1 MASEVLNVSSG
12 VEPQQPSST
21 RLLAQLN
28 ARLGAMREDYSYNL
42 RLLQER
48 DDELDRLELKVRELE
63 DMVRHTWDFLHV
75 VPTDRSLLDEATTL
89 ATQQPIGVSSAM
101 HLAAANRLPRPVRF
115 VTFDPAQIPVAL
127 SLGFDVVSG

>member
-1 MASEVLNVSSG
+1 MLFRSAI
-12 VEPQQPSST
+12 
-21 RLLAQLN
+21 AAA
-28 ARLGAMREDYSYNL
+28 ARLT
-42 RLLQER
+42 
-48 DDELDRLELKVRELE
+48 DEPVLVRELE